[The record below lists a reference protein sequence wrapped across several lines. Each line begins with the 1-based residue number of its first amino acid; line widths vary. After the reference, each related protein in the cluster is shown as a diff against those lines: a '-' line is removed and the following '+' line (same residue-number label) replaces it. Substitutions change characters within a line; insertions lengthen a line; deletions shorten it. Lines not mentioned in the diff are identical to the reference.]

1 MLDKFAF
8 TQELIKQLPYRLDM
22 TAEQVYPLWW
32 KNIRVGGGWRL
43 TKLGYEIFTKHIQLE
58 QYTIGLDLFELDT
71 RLVLAL
77 DRKLQHPYYIEV
89 VKNVPTK
96 LVLFSSKE
104 AVLANLYGDIKK
116 FLDNYTK

>member
-8 TQELIKQLPYRLDM
+8 TKELIKQLPYSLDI
-22 TAEQVYPLWW
+22 TAEEVYPLWW
-32 KNIRVGGGWRL
+32 KNIRADGGWRL
-43 TKLGYEIFTKHIQLE
+43 TNLGFKVLSEHLKLE
-58 QYTIGLDLFELDT
+58 QYTVKLDLFALDT

-89 VKNVPTK
+89 VKHVPTK

-104 AVLANLYGDIKK
+104 AVLANLYGDLEK
-116 FLDNYTK
+116 FLDNYS